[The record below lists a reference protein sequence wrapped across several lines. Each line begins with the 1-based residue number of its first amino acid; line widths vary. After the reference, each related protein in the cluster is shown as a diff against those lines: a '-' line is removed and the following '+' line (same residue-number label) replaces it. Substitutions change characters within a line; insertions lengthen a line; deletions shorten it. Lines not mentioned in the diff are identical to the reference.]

1 MEIGKII
8 RKYRKKKEM
17 TQEEMAAALGVTAS
31 AVNKWENGNSC
42 PDIMMLATVARL
54 LDITLDTLLSFQQN
68 LSDQE
73 IRNIIKELSYRLET
87 EPYPEVF
94 AWAKQKMETYP
105 NCEQL
110 IWQMAVVLDAG
121 QLGKDLPGKEEWE
134 SYLMSCYQRVLNSE
148 NEQTR
153 ILAAD
158 ALFAMCIRKEDYE
171 KAEKYLSCYSDQN
184 PEKKLRQAQLYSRT
198 GRVEEAYR
206 TYEELLFTGHN
217 RLMLAFSAMF
227 VLALEEK
234 DLERARMVADR
245 IELLERTFDMGRYNE
260 ICTRL
265 DLVTME
271 QNVDQTVKLMTEM
284 MDSVETLGSF
294 TRSPLFTHMKFKEL
308 PEEYTQK
315 MKKNLKACFCDTE
328 TYGYLKENAWW
339 KKLAES

>member
-1 MEIGKII
+1 MEIGEII
-8 RKYRKKKEM
+8 RKYRKRKEM

-42 PDIMMLATVARL
+42 PDIMLLAPLARL
-54 LDITLDTLLSFQQN
+54 LDVTLDTLLSFQQN
-68 LSDQE
+68 LTDQE
-73 IRNIIKELSYRLET
+73 IRNILEELNRRLET
-87 EPYPEVF
+87 EPYAEVC
-94 AWAKQKMETYP
+94 AWAKQKIETYP

-110 IWQMAVVLDAG
+110 IWQTAVVLDAW
-121 QLGKDLPGKEEWE
+121 QLGKDLPGNEERE
-134 SYLMSCYQRVLNSE
+134 AYLISCYQRVLNSE
-148 NEQTR
+148 DEQTR
-153 ILAAD
+153 ISAAD
-158 ALFAMCIRKEDYE
+158 ALFGMCIRKKDYE
-171 KAEKYLSCYSDQN
+171 KAEKYLSYYSDQN
-184 PEKKLRQAQLYSRT
+184 PEKKLRQAQLYSKT
-198 GRVEEAYR
+198 GQVEDAYR

-271 QNVDQTVKLMTEM
+271 QDVEQTVKLMTEM
-284 MDSVETLGSF
+284 MDSVESLGSF
-294 TRSPLFTHMKFKEL
+294 TRSPLFAHMKFKEL

-315 MKKNLKACFCDTE
+315 MKKTVRACFSDPE
-328 TYGYLKENAWW
+328 TYGYLKGNAWW
-339 KKLAES
+339 ENLSGT